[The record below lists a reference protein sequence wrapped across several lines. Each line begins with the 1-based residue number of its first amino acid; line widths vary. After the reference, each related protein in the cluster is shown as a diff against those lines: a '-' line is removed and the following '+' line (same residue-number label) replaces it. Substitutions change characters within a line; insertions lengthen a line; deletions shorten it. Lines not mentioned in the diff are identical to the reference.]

1 MLLEKILLYVI
12 AAIFILTIFRLLKVS
27 NKNISKI
34 IINTA
39 LGGLLLIILNYLPG
53 VNLQVSLLTAFLT
66 GLFGLPAVIV
76 IWIISLI

>member
-12 AAIFILTIFRLLKVS
+12 AAIFILTIFRLLKV
-27 NKNISKI
+27 NKKNISKI

-53 VNLQVSLLTAFLT
+53 VNIQVSLLTAFLT

>member
-53 VNLQVSLLTAFLT
+53 INLQVSLLTAFLT

>member
-66 GLFGLPAVIV
+66 GLFGLPAVII

>member
-12 AAIFILTIFRLLKVS
+12 AAIFILTIFRLLKV
-27 NKNISKI
+27 NKKNISKI

>member
-12 AAIFILTIFRLLKVS
+12 AAIFILTIFRLLKV
-27 NKNISKI
+27 NKKNISKI

-66 GLFGLPAVIV
+66 GLFGLPAVII

>member
-76 IWIISLI
+76 IWIINLI